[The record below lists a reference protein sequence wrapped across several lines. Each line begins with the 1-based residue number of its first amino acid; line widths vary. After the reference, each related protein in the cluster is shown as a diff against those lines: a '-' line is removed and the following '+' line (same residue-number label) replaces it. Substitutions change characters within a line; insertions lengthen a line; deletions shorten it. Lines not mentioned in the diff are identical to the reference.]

1 MPAIEV
7 QHFLGRAR
15 DFLDGMK
22 LLSDDLT
29 EYRYS
34 SALLAIHSAI
44 SYCDAL
50 RSGLGG
56 VKLSLDNHLSAVGEL
71 RTLLADRKY
80 DKPQGADRLER
91 LLSKNSKIAYAA
103 DEATKNE
110 IDDIVLQAE
119 RFALWAEEVGEKL
132 KIEGW

>member
-91 LLSKNSKIAYAA
+91 LLSKKSKIAYAA

>member
-15 DFLDGMK
+15 DFLDGLK

-91 LLSKNSKIAYAA
+91 LLSKKSKIAYAA